1 MKYLMLKLETEARRE
16 LETPCRTR
24 QKDLLREISPTLCD
38 KVLKA
43 FAGFRTI
50 LGDLDDYQKLCLLY
64 QMLCAGGAYDSGV
77 RTKSLS
83 HSYLGALKGLAVCEG
98 YTELFFL
105 LVCSLTDGYTPYRAT
120 GYIAEDISAVPEKDP
135 GHSWLILRENASKQT
150 WHCDPTWDLGRTQPR
165 YFMKTDREMSGRI
178 WATKYMPPCKEKFSR
193 KIYIHKET
201 LARLVA
207 YYKSMPQR
215 FESGDF
221 TVL

>member
-1 MKYLMLKLETEARRE
+1 MIIRSLRTNHLTNPLGFAMTAPTFTWTAESDAQKQASARIQIA
-16 LETPCRTR
+16 LTA
-24 QKDLLREISPTLCD
+24 DFSEI
-38 KVLKA
+38 
-43 FAGFRTI
+43 F
-50 LGDLDDYQKLCLLY
+50 
-64 QMLCAGGAYDSGV
+64 YDSGV

-120 GYIAEDISAVPEKDP
+120 GYIAEDISAVPEKGP

-150 WHCDPTWDLGRTQPR
+150 WHCDPTWDLGSTQPR

-193 KIYIHKET
+193 KIYTHKET